1 MTFRRHGTA
10 PVDRAP
16 GRVPPSGRARAA
28 LAFVHAVAVVAALVP
43 VAAHAQERGVIRQ
56 RTVYEDLQMFSQVLN
71 QIRVNHPDSVDTH
84 ALFMAAV
91 EGMIRAVDPH
101 SYVLPAT
108 RLSPEKEAEY
118 RAGRLVPVP
127 VRFRFV
133 GGSPV
138 VAAVDRA
145 SRAAR
150 LDILPGDE
158 LVAIDGAPVTA
169 QSEVELE
176 IVLAGPK
183 GTTVSLTLERRRI
196 DGSLA
201 RLERVVEREDTRGAS
216 AIATATLLDDST
228 GYAHVVT
235 FDRPDIAKELD
246 DELTRL
252 ERQGMTRLVLDL
264 RDNGGGLLDEAA
276 KVAGAFLPRGAI
288 VFTTT
293 GRKKELVDTIRVE
306 RSFWR
311 SERTYPIV
319 VLVNS
324 GTASAAE
331 LVAGALQ
338 DHDRALIVG
347 QPTFGKSLMMQA
359 FPMTDG
365 SVFVLVVGHV
375 RTPCGRNIQREYR
388 SVTTRE
394 YYRASREERD
404 RAGRPT
410 CRTAGGRTVYGG
422 GGIYPDVVL
431 ERREVPLWLAQ
442 VREAM
447 LPLRWTPGYIE
458 VNADRFPDL
467 ESLAR
472 APRLPPDAIPLFR
485 EFAREQGIRIPEGE
499 DADRRLEELLLLS
512 IAAARW
518 GPSGYSR
525 VAAAID
531 PEVAAAVAAF
541 DTAQMVLGVRN

>member
-1 MTFRRHGTA
+1 MSGLRRRLLAAAGGT
-10 PVDRAP
+10 P
-16 GRVPPSGRARAA
+16 GRAAGGRPRAA
-28 LAFVHAVAVVAALVP
+28 LALVAVFAAAAALAP
-43 VAAHAQERGVIRQ
+43 GVAQAQEGGPIRQ

-71 QIRVNHPDSVDTH
+71 QIRVNHADSVDTH

-91 EGMIRAVDPH
+91 EGMIRAADPH

-118 RAGRLVPVP
+118 RAGRLLPVP
-127 VRFRFV
+127 IRFRFV

-138 VAAVDRA
+138 VAGVDRA

-169 QSEVELE
+169 QSEMELE

-183 GTTVSLTLERRRI
+183 GTEVSLTFERRRI

-201 RLERVVEREDTRGAS
+201 RLERVVEREDTRGAG
-216 AIATATLLDDST
+216 AMAAAALLDDST
-228 GYAHVVT
+228 GYVHVVT
-235 FDRPDIAKELD
+235 FDREDIARELD
-246 DELTRL
+246 DELRRL
-252 ERQGMTRLVLDL
+252 EREGMTRLVLDL
-264 RDNGGGLLDEAA
+264 RDNSGGLVAEAA
-276 KVAGAFLPRGAI
+276 KVAGIFLPKGAV

-293 GRKKELVDTIRVE
+293 GRKKEIVDTIRVE

-347 QPTFGKSLMMQA
+347 RPTFGKSLLMRG

-388 SVTTRE
+388 SVTTRD

-410 CRTAGGRTVYGG
+410 CTTAGGRTVYGG

-442 VREAM
+442 VREAS

-458 VNADRFPDL
+458 ANADRFPDV

-472 APRLPPDAIPLFR
+472 NPQLPPDAVTLFR
-485 EFAREQGIRIPEGE
+485 DFARDQGIRIPDGE
-499 DADRRLEELLLLS
+499 EADRHLEELLLLS
-512 IAAARW
+512 IASARW
-518 GPSGYSR
+518 GVSGLSR
-525 VAAAID
+525 VAATVD
-531 PEVAAAVAAF
+531 PEVAAAVTAF
-541 DTAQMVLGVRN
+541 DRAQMVLGTRD